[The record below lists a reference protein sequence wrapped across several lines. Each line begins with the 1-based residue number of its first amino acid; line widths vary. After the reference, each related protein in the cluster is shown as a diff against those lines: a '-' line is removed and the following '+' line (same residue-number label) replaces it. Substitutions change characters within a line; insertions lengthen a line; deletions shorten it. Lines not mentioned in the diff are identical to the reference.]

1 MYTLLKM
8 EEAAK
13 ELGLGITALKKYCRK
28 HGIKRWPHRQVK
40 EKYLC
45 KSFQYR
51 QIFKLKSL
59 DNLISALERLVSK
72 ADSIQGGEE
81 ECVQVRL
88 NFQTCLALLKC
99 IKFACRPPSHNWNI
113 TKSG

>member
-45 KSFQYR
+45 NHFNTDKFSSSRVWIISSLPSRDLFQKLIPYR
-51 QIFKLKSL
+51 VAKRS
-59 DNLISALERLVSK
+59 V
-72 ADSIQGGEE
+72 
-81 ECVQVRL
+81 
-88 NFQTCLALLKC
+88 
-99 IKFACRPPSHNWNI
+99 CR
-113 TKSG
+113 